1 MKYIRFIEIS
11 HIKVILKEGFLLEI
25 MVLTIKINDSFRV
38 SAGICKKR
46 ILFFPSDILIHEKR
60 LFHAS

>member
-25 MVLTIKINDSFRV
+25 MVLMIKINE
-38 SAGICKKR
+38 
-46 ILFFPSDILIHEKR
+46 LFQSLCR
-60 LFHAS
+60 YL